1 MKAYVEEAGSTTLCN
16 VSTLSGCADGE
27 KEYVGKWSGRS
38 AEEVHNELAKL
49 RGKKTAK
56 TAKREGLLMGITKHA
71 ASVTRDGG
79 GGGGD
84 SDGKEL

>member
-1 MKAYVEEAGSTTLCN
+1 
-16 VSTLSGCADGE
+16 
-27 KEYVGKWSGRS
+27 
-38 AEEVHNELAKL
+38 VHNELGKL

-71 ASVTRDGG
+71 ASVTRDDG